1 MNFEKKIKDL
11 LSSKEWTQ
19 ELLAEKIG
27 ITRRTLKNYFD
38 RNSLNTDELEKIA
51 DIFNVSVSYF
61 FDENEKQLN
70 GITAKN
76 VHNGN
81 GHNIIIES
89 KENEIETL
97 KKYVSKLETDIERLE
112 KEVKK
117 YKYFVKKLK
126 GNNKE

>member
-89 KENEIETL
+89 KEHEIETL